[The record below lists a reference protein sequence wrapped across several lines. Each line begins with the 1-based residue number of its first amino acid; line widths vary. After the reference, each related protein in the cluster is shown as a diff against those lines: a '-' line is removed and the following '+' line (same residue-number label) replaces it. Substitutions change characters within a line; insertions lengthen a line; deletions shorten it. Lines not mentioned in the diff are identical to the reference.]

1 MTFHRSKSENS
12 SLRLGVSAG
21 RDMTLGAIALMH
33 GVEAAE
39 QVAMWSEYSWHRIK
53 DDDPFAQIY
62 GLV

>member
-1 MTFHRSKSENS
+1 
-12 SLRLGVSAG
+12 
-21 RDMTLGAIALMH
+21 MTLGAIALMH

-53 DDDPFAQIY
+53 DDDPFPQIY